1 MTTFQTI
8 LYESPAPH
16 VARIVL
22 NRPETRNAQNTR
34 MLYELN
40 DAFDAAAQD
49 DEITVIVLAANG
61 PHFSAGHDL
70 REQNTYQNMSA
81 YRTVGTWCGFTCAG
95 AEAQMAREREI
106 YLGFCERWRNLPK
119 PTIAAVQGKCVA
131 GGLMLIWPCDII
143 IASDDAEFC
152 DPVVSFGIGGVEFF
166 AHPWE
171 LGPRKAKE
179 LLFTSDWLSAEEAR
193 QLGMVNKV
201 VPWEGLHEAALEMA
215 QKIAKKSRF
224 ALKLTK
230 EAVNAAEDVQGRAQA
245 MQTSFALHQLA
256 HTHWLKLHGMLIDPT
271 GLPPE
276 TAKALGARL
285 DARRG

>member
-1 MTTFQTI
+1 MKDFETI
-8 LYESPAPH
+8 LYETPLPA

-22 NRPETRNAQNTR
+22 NRPQTRNSQNTR

-40 DAFDAAAQD
+40 DAFDLAAQD
-49 DEITVIVLAANG
+49 DRIKVIILAANG

-70 REQNTYQNMSA
+70 REQNSHEAMRDYK
-81 YRTVGTWCGFTCAG
+81 TVGTWCGFTCAG
-95 AEAQMAREREI
+95 AEAQMAREKEI
-106 YLGFCERWRNLPK
+106 YIGFSERWRNIPK
-119 PTIAAVQGKCVA
+119 PTIAAVQGRCIA

-143 IASDDAEFC
+143 IASDDAQFC

-179 LLFTSDWLSAEEAR
+179 LLFTSDWLSADEASR
-193 QLGMVNKV
+193 LGMVNQV
-201 VPWEGLHEAALEMA
+201 VPRERLQDAALEMA
-215 QKIAKKSRF
+215 EKIARKSLF

-230 EAVNAAEDVQGRAQA
+230 EAVNVAEDIQGRAQA

-256 HTHWLKLHGMLIDPT
+256 HTHWLKLYGMLIDPT
-271 GLPPE
+271 GLPPDA
-276 TAKALGARL
+276 AKALGPRL
-285 DARRG
+285 EKTEG